1 MDRKLLIQAFNEYT
15 ENYDT
20 KPLRSDTIGNEGIRD
35 KEEKDHGT
43 AGGNPC
49 QTLGKTV

>member
-1 MDRKLLIQAFNEYT
+1 MDRRLLIQAFNEYT

-35 KEEKDHGT
+35 
-43 AGGNPC
+43 N
-49 QTLGKTV
+49 GKTHNTRRKSYD